1 VVLGHQESIKIRG
14 VLRADEPTLDRAAAA
29 VMARIAED
37 AAQQSGG
44 KVQFASLDAMRSKSA
59 ASITPPEVS
68 P

>member
-1 VVLGHQESIKIRG
+1 
-14 VLRADEPTLDRAAAA
+14 
-29 VMARIAED
+29 MARIAED

-59 ASITPPEVS
+59 AAMSTPEVN

>member
-1 VVLGHQESIKIRG
+1 VALGHQEMIKIRG
-14 VLRADEPTLDRAAAA
+14 ILPAVEPTLDRAAAA

-44 KVQFASLDAMRSKSA
+44 KVQFASLDVMRTRSA
-59 ASITPPEVS
+59 VAITTPEVT